1 MKEIDIRQQKRFTD
15 YQSKKAD
22 MLKADIPIKNKLII
36 RKILR
41 PLLRCMLRIQRKF
54 NHFHVE
60 LLNEIKYTNKAV
72 IYAVT
77 HIGKWDFEII
87 NEQITKPFYILA
99 ADFININK
107 GFNGLFMKLNGVV
120 YVNEKSNIDK
130 HNTKEIMIRLLKA
143 GNSMMIFPEGT

>member
-1 MKEIDIRQQKRFTD
+1 MVYTFNIHNYRGED
-15 YQSKKAD
+15 
-22 MLKADIPIKNKLII
+22 LLWIKNKLII

-77 HIGKWDFEII
+77 HIGK
-87 NEQITKPFYILA
+87 
-99 ADFININK
+99 
-107 GFNGLFMKLNGVV
+107 
-120 YVNEKSNIDK
+120 
-130 HNTKEIMIRLLKA
+130 
-143 GNSMMIFPEGT
+143 

>member
-1 MKEIDIRQQKRFTD
+1 
-15 YQSKKAD
+15 

-107 GFNGLFMKLNGVV
+107 GFNGLFTKLNGVV
-120 YVNEKSNIDK
+120 YVNEKVI
-130 HNTKEIMIRLLKA
+130 
-143 GNSMMIFPEGT
+143 